1 MQPGRQIE
9 QAGMGEKSECGYR
22 GVHVQTGRE
31 ADRHDQACEVG
42 ASDPEPPNFM
52 PASISALG
60 LLANSPQNKK
70 GPPAATL

>member
-1 MQPGRQIE
+1 MQPRRQIE

-42 ASDPEPPNFM
+42 ASESG
-52 PASISALG
+52 AAKLHACQHIRT
-60 LLANSPQNKK
+60 
-70 GPPAATL
+70 GPPRQ